1 MNLKKIPYINLSI
14 QWHEE
19 REDLLPIIEEVMSN
33 GQYVGG
39 KHIEEF
45 EESVKTFC
53 STKHCVALNSGT
65 DALVCALVACG
76 VKRGD
81 EVITPPNS
89 FIASTSAIVHIGGKP
104 VFADILP
111 DQKLDCVAYGCTS
124 GTIAAGYSSI
134 FEKVNSA
141 KPNTKVTTPITSA
154 INALKSLKI
163 NKLSIFTP
171 YTDEINQS
179 VINYFK
185 KENINITELSY
196 FDIAS
201 DLDIGKVDPD
211 YLLDVLVKKNLSNS
225 DALFVSCTAL
235 PVLSIIKDLE
245 KKTGKVV
252 LSSNQTLIWDTL
264 KQINFKDKVLG
275 YGELFNN

>member
-1 MNLKKIPYINLSI
+1 MKLTKIEPKFIEKHNPRIGLITLASDFRIEKDFSNVIHGEEIDLYCNRIQCYNPLTNETLKKMADDIP
-14 QWHEE
+14 Q
-19 REDLLPIIEEVMSN
+19 V
-33 GQYVGG
+33 
-39 KHIEEF
+39 
-45 EESVKTFC
+45 
-53 STKHCVALNSGT
+53 TK
-65 DALVCALVACG
+65 
-76 VKRGD
+76 
-81 EVITPPNS
+81 
-89 FIASTSAIVHIGGKP
+89 
-104 VFADILP
+104 DILP

-124 GTIAAGYSSI
+124 GTIAAGYQSI
-134 FEKVNSA
+134 FEKVNLA

-154 INALKSLKI
+154 INALKVLKI

-185 KENINITELSY
+185 KEGIEILELSY
-196 FDIAS
+196 FNIAS
-201 DLDIGKVDPD
+201 DLDIGKVDPE
-211 YLLDVLVKKNLSNS
+211 YLFEVLSKKDLLNS

-245 KKTGKVV
+245 KKMGKVV

-264 KQINFKDKVLG
+264 KQINFKNKVAG

>member
-1 MNLKKIPYINLSI
+1 MKLTKIEPKFIKKHNPRVGLITLASDFRIEKDFNNVIYGKDIDLYCNRIKCYNPLTNETLKKMADDIPN
-14 QWHEE
+14 
-19 REDLLPIIEEVMSN
+19 V
-33 GQYVGG
+33 
-39 KHIEEF
+39 
-45 EESVKTFC
+45 
-53 STKHCVALNSGT
+53 TK
-65 DALVCALVACG
+65 
-76 VKRGD
+76 
-81 EVITPPNS
+81 E
-89 FIASTSAIVHIGGKP
+89 
-104 VFADILP
+104 ILP

-124 GTIAAGYSSI
+124 GTIAAGYQSI
-134 FEKVNSA
+134 FEKVNLV

-154 INALKSLKI
+154 INALKALGI
-163 NKLSIFTP
+163 NNLSIFTP

-185 KENINITELSY
+185 IEGGIEILELSY

-201 DLDIGKVDPD
+201 DLDIGKVDED
-211 YLLDVLVKKNLSNS
+211 YLFDVLTKIDLSNS

-245 KKTGKVV
+245 KKIGKIV

-264 KQINFKDKVLG
+264 KQINFKNKVAG